1 MKRQSRRSERGVA
14 LLMALFALML
24 LTGVAFTLLFL
35 SDTETSINRNY
46 REQQRAYFA
55 AQAGLAEVRERM
67 TVSNPAPHLIVA
79 PTQIP
84 PLANSVIYVV
94 NPAGAEV
101 VAPNNAA
108 NRYFDTEL
116 CHAGLAGLGM
126 ADPGAGIPCPSPSTV
141 PGVYAPFI
149 NSDSPFNSTANAL
162 DFKWVRIT
170 QKANASSAPFYV
182 DGGASALTYPTQ
194 ICWDGMR
201 ETLRPAAYATC
212 NAEPPP
218 PQFLHMRDVHVLT
231 ALAVTSTGARRMAQM
246 EVAND
251 PPLIT
256 NAAVDSQDHVSLS
269 GQLTVNGFDY
279 CSCLC
284 TKDAKTKVTTCVSRP
299 GKVCDDDKWAI
310 YSSQQVDNPNSSETV
325 IAGQDPAIAQNQPW
339 FYDIPGMISRYADN
353 PTAVDVRSA
362 PYNYACVGSP
372 LNCGTQTSQTFG
384 TLPAPFPPLDS
395 SNPIGAVN
403 QITYVP
409 GDLKLTSGS
418 TGAGILVVDGDL
430 EINGGLQFFG
440 LILVRGVISF
450 TGGGSDPTN
459 INGAVLAG
467 QQSLDNTVLG
477 GSAVINYD
485 VCALANNTAP
495 QPPRIIAYREVFY

>member
-1 MKRQSRRSERGVA
+1 MKRQSRKSESGVA

-55 AQAGLAEVRERM
+55 VQAGLAEVRERL
-67 TVSNPAPHLIVA
+67 TTSNVAPHLIVG
-79 PTQIP
+79 PTQLP
-84 PLANSVIYVV
+84 PAVNSVVYVT
-94 NPAGAEV
+94 NAAGAEI
-101 VAPNNAA
+101 VAPDNAA

-116 CHAGLAGLGM
+116 CHEGLAGLNL
-126 ADPGAGIPCPSPSTV
+126 ADPGAGVPCPSPSTA
-141 PGVYAPFI
+141 PGVYAPFV
-149 NSDSPFNSTANAL
+149 NSDSPFSTTASAI

-170 QKANASSAPFYV
+170 QKANATAAPFYV
-182 DGGASALTYPTQ
+182 DGGANAATYPTQ

-201 ETLRPAAYATC
+201 ETLKPAAYATC

-231 ALAVTSTGARRMAQM
+231 ALAVTQSGARRMAQM
-246 EVAND
+246 EVAHD
-251 PPLIT
+251 PPMIT

-269 GQLTVNGFDY
+269 GQLTVNGYDY
-279 CSCLC
+279 CSCEC
-284 TKDAKTKVTTCVSRP
+284 TKDKKTKITTCVSRP
-299 GKVCDDDKWAI
+299 GMVCDDDKWAI
-310 YSSQQVDNPNSSETV
+310 YSNQAVDNPNPGETI
-325 IAGQDPAIAQNQPW
+325 IAGQDPAIAQNQEW

-353 PTAVDVRSA
+353 PTAVDVRNP
-362 PYNYACVGSP
+362 PYSYACTGSP

-384 TLPAPFPPLDS
+384 TLPTIFPPLDS
-395 SNPIGAVN
+395 GNPIGAVN

-409 GDLKLTSGS
+409 GDLKLTAGS
-418 TGAGILVVDGDL
+418 TGSGILVVDGDL

-459 INGAVLAG
+459 ISGAVLAG
-467 QQSLDNTVLG
+467 QQSLDTTVLG
-477 GSAVINYD
+477 GSANIQFD
-485 VCALANNTAP
+485 VCALRNNMAP
-495 QPPRIIAYREVFY
+495 QPPRVIAYRELFY